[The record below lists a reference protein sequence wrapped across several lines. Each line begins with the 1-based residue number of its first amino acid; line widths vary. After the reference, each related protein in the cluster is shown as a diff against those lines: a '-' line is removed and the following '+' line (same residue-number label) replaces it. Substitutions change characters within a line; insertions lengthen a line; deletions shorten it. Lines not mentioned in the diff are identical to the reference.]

1 MNNQVIK
8 LAMDVS
14 VTFDDRFIAYNCDR
28 FSQHYM
34 VVIITNFAGL
44 ISQGLGQGIPST

>member
-8 LAMDVS
+8 LAIHIS
-14 VTFDDRFIAYNCDR
+14 VTFDDQTIDDICDR
-28 FSQHYM
+28 FSQYYI

-44 ISQGLGQGIPST
+44 ISQGLEQGITPT